1 MDTVAQLTIVR
12 HGQSTANVAFADA
25 QARGLADHGLTGRDA
40 DIELSPLGWEQA
52 AHLGRWL
59 AAQPVDQRPDVVV
72 CSPYRRARQT
82 WTQAAVAAA
91 ELGTPHPQAV
101 VDERLCD
108 RLMGELEL
116 MTPIMIANQFPAEA
130 ARLTADGP
138 YAYRPP
144 GGETFHDVAERV
156 KAVLDD
162 LNRTHPGRRVLLV
175 AHDAVVVA
183 ARHLIEGLSLTDL
196 DAVLVVTPVA
206 NTSITRY
213 AHARGGLDLVEFAA
227 TPHLPGGG
235 DDMPASAKET
245 PPGHLSRQHAEPSD
259 AARGR

>member
-1 MDTVAQLTIVR
+1 MDSVAQLIIVR

-52 AHLGRWL
+52 GHLGRWL
-59 AAQPVDQRPDVVV
+59 AGQPVDQRPEVVV
-72 CSPYRRARQT
+72 CSPYLRARQT
-82 WTQAAVAAA
+82 WTRAAESAA
-91 ELGTPHPQAV
+91 ELGVTCPHAI

-108 RLMGELEL
+108 RLMGDLEL
-116 MTPIMIANQFPAEA
+116 LTPIMIANQFPAEA
-130 ARLTADGP
+130 ARLTADGL

-144 GGETFHDVAERV
+144 GGEAFHDVAERV

-162 LNRTHPGRRVLLV
+162 VNRAHSGRRVLVV

-183 ARHLIEGLSLTDL
+183 VRHLIEGLSFTDL
-196 DAVLVVTPVA
+196 DAILAVTPVS

-213 AHARGGLDLVEFAA
+213 AHARGRLGLVKFAA
-227 TPHLPGGG
+227 TPHLRPGEE
-235 DDMPASAKET
+235 DHA
-245 PPGHLSRQHAEPSD
+245 HL
-259 AARGR
+259 GR